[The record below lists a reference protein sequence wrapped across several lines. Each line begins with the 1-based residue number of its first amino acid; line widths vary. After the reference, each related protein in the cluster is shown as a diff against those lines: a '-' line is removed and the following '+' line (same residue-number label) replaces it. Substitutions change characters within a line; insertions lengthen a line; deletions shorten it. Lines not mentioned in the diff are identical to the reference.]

1 MKKIKISEDLVPLS
15 RRERT
20 IVSLIIVCVFQF
32 LLFFTPVLA
41 AEAINE
47 AGLTEDSVSL
57 AFSAKGE
64 IDPVVADIIEQQ
76 AKQDILN
83 VETEEI
89 VEEVLKAAF
98 VGPENTVLD
107 DDDLKVDKVR
117 VISSSVRTMTA
128 YNSLPEQTD
137 STPCITANGFDVCKH
152 WTEDTVAANFLKF
165 GTKIRIPELFGDR
178 IFIVRDRM
186 NARYSDR
193 VDIWMK
199 DKQDARKFGRRT
211 AKIEIVEVIE

>member
-41 AEAINE
+41 AEAVSQ

-64 IDPVVADIIEQQ
+64 VDPIVAAIIEQQ
-76 AKQDILN
+76 TKQESLEI
-83 VETEEI
+83 VTEERT
-89 VEEVLKAAF
+89 EEAF
-98 VGPENTVLD
+98 IGPENTTQED
-107 DDDLKVDKVR
+107 SEANKVEIR
-117 VISSSVRTMTA
+117 VISSSIRTMTA

-137 STPCITANGFDVCKH
+137 ATPCITANGFDVCKH
-152 WTEDTVAANFLKF
+152 WTEDTIAANFLKF
-165 GTKIRIPELFGDR
+165 GTKVRIPELFGDR

-199 DKQDARKFGRRT
+199 DKQDARNFGKRT